1 MRRCEL
7 LALGLG
13 AVDEGGPLFG
23 VGIAKFPTAFTGRSR
38 CDFVA
43 QAAAGVDHKD
53 VQEEGACGGGGAG
66 DDRSKLRFKLGTI
79 DLSSDLYTH
88 HYIRVQGAHPA

>member
-1 MRRCEL
+1 MKCIYPEK
-7 LALGLG
+7 
-13 AVDEGGPLFG
+13 EQGGPLFG

-53 VQEEGACGGGGAG
+53 VQEEGACGGAGAG